1 MNAKLKRDIAIVGH
15 AHSGKTS
22 LVESLL
28 FVSGTTTRK
37 GDVMKGNSISD
48 FSDDEIERKITIND
62 HFLKAIY
69 KGFQIQLIDTPG
81 YADFIGETIS
91 ALSVVDAAVLVVDCV
106 NGVEVGTD
114 KPDANVEK
122 TLVSIREQLS
132 KNAVVVDLNSSQ
144 LIETV
149 AETDDKLLEQ
159 YLESGNLAQE
169 GIVIALRKA
178 VFEGKIF
185 PVVYGSALTDNGI
198 QDLLDAIIAYSPSP
212 LEHPA

>member
-106 NGVEVGTD
+106 NGVEVGTEMLWD
-114 KPDANVEK
+114 
-122 TLVSIREQLS
+122 R
-132 KNAVVVDLNSSQ
+132 
-144 LIETV
+144 
-149 AETDDKLLEQ
+149 
-159 YLESGNLAQE
+159 LESVNTPR
-169 GIVIALRKA
+169 I
-178 VFEGKIF
+178 IF
-185 PVVYGSALTDNGI
+185 
-198 QDLLDAIIAYSPSP
+198 
-212 LEHPA
+212 